1 MTGEN
6 LTFNIK
12 WLRLKQLQINHMME
26 DNDKENLLT
35 NEPDEETQSLPEEAN
50 EEKRDDKVIISCI

>member
-1 MTGEN
+1 
-6 LTFNIK
+6 
-12 WLRLKQLQINHMME
+12 MME

-50 EEKRDDKVIISCI
+50 EEKRDDKVNISCI

>member
-1 MTGEN
+1 MK
-6 LTFNIK
+6 IK
-12 WLRLKQLQINHMME
+12 AKNNRVINNKLQINHMME

-50 EEKRDDKVIISCI
+50 EEKRDDKVNISCI